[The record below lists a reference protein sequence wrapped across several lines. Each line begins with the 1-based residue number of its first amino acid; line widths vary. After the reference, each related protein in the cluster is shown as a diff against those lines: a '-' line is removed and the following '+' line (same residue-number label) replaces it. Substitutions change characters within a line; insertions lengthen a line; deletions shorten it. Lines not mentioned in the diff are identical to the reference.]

1 MKALLTGDNLSGGGP
16 VVGFRLMAGGPMG
29 YIALEGDVEDMA
41 AYTEYVLMLRAAY
54 RF

>member
-1 MKALLTGDNLSGGGP
+1 
-16 VVGFRLMAGGPMG
+16 MAGGPMG
-29 YIALEGDVEDMA
+29 YIALEGDVDDLA